1 MGIQQKVFT
10 KWGNMHLG
18 KRGKSIEN
26 IQTDFGD
33 GIKLVDL
40 LEVISAEPL
49 GKFNK
54 NPKMKIHKIQNVNI
68 GLDFI
73 AKKGVKLWGIS
84 SEDIVDE
91 NLKLILGMIWTV
103 ILRFAIADISEEELN
118 AKEALLLWCKKKL
131 LDMMVLKL
139 KIFIIVGL
147 MV

>member
-1 MGIQQKVFT
+1 
-10 KWGNMHLG
+10 MHLG

-91 NLKLILGMIWTV
+91 NLKLILGMIWTI

-118 AKEALLLWCKKKL
+118 AKEALLLWCKKKNCW
-131 LDMMVLKL
+131 
-139 KIFIIVGL
+139 I
-147 MV
+147 